1 MSVETLF
8 KSYCE
13 RFNARD
19 LDPLV
24 ALFWPYALFEMPLL
38 GQRIVGASEIRAG
51 HERIFDVSE
60 YAEIDISAIKTSG
73 PVIIAEGT
81 LESKLI
87 RDSVPVEMPL
97 AMTMQDEGRKIVRLS
112 VYLDARPYRLWADG
126 PILVPRDQHVH

>member
-8 KSYCE
+8 KSYCA

-24 ALFWPYALFEMPLL
+24 SLFWPYALFEMPLL
-38 GQRIVGASEIRAG
+38 GQRIFGESEIRG
-51 HERIFDVSE
+51 SHKRIFDLSE
-60 YAEIDISAIKTSG
+60 YALIDISAFKTSG

-81 LESKLI
+81 LESKLL
-87 RDSVPVEMPL
+87 RDNMPVDMPL
-97 AMTMQDEGRKIVRLS
+97 AMTMQDVDGKIVRLS

-126 PILVPRDQHVH
+126 PVLAPRDIHIH

>member
-8 KSYCE
+8 KSYCA
-13 RFNARD
+13 RFNARE

-24 ALFWPYALFEMPLL
+24 SLFWPYALFEMPLL

-51 HERIFDVSE
+51 HQRIFDVSTSACIE
-60 YAEIDISAIKTSG
+60 ISALKTSG
-73 PVIIAEGT
+73 PIIIAEGM

-87 RDSVPVEMPL
+87 RDNKAVEMPL
-97 AMTMQDEGRKIVRLS
+97 AMTMQDEGQKIVRLS

-126 PILVPRDQHVH
+126 PVLAPRDMYVH